1 LADLAQ
7 QLGVRE
13 ADLQQ
18 ALGAGQAN
26 ITLGLG
32 TRAAD
37 LSAGM
42 GTNIAGM
49 RTRAGELLAGQYGTA
64 ASQIADLQQAQGAG
78 TANMLGAQTNYINQ
92 LQQAAAAGDAAA
104 QTELAQMQAN
114 INLGIGSSLA
124 GVPAAQ
130 FFPAP
135 NAAGSILQ
143 GAALGYQLGEGFGT
157 PSTARQTYPI
167 SGMTQMTGISPTG
180 YQAYNP
186 FQISAS
192 NLGRF

>member
-1 LADLAQ
+1 
-7 QLGVRE
+7 
-13 ADLQQ
+13 
-18 ALGAGQAN
+18 
-26 ITLGLG
+26 
-32 TRAAD
+32 
-37 LSAGM
+37 
-42 GTNIAGM
+42 
-49 RTRAGELLAGQYGTA
+49 
-64 ASQIADLQQAQGAG
+64 
-78 TANMLGAQTNYINQ
+78 MLGAQTNYINE

-130 FFPAP
+130 FFPVP
-135 NAAGSILQ
+135 NAAGPIFQ
-143 GAALGYQLGEGFGT
+143 GAALGYQFGQGFGT

-180 YQAYNP
+180 YQTYNP

-192 NLGRF
+192 NLGQF